1 MTTIILT
8 STVNVNYK
16 KSFLF
21 QKDVNSR
28 LETYLSSILQWLNKT
43 NFKIILV
50 ENSGYN
56 FDELSNEKELY
67 KDRFEV
73 ITFTEN
79 ELLEAKHLENDD
91 SKGVSEIF
99 AINYAF
105 KNSKIIDSSNF
116 IIKITARYF
125 ISELEEYLSEFDLDN
140 YDCLTQ
146 NNRNRCEMVGT
157 HYKNFSYIFSDKNI
171 FTGHVEL
178 VYKLRTSVYS
188 NILISKIFNI
198 TETQRGGLNEKF
210 NTI

>member
-8 STVNVNYK
+8 STVIVNHK
-16 KSFLF
+16 KSYLF
-21 QKDVNSR
+21 QTDIKSR
-28 LETYLSSILQWLNKT
+28 IETYLTSILQWLNKT

-56 FDELSNEKELY
+56 FDELNNEKELY

-73 ITFTEN
+73 ITFTESKL
-79 ELLEAKHLENDD
+79 EEAKYLENNN

-105 KNSKIIDSSNF
+105 KNSKIIHSSNF
-116 IIKITARYF
+116 IIKVTARYF
-125 ISELEEYLSEFDLDN
+125 ISDLEKFLSYFDLDK

-146 NNRNRCEMVGT
+146 NNRNRCEMIGS
-157 HYKNFSYIFSDKNI
+157 HYKNFSQIFSDKNI
-171 FTGHVEL
+171 FTGHVES
-178 VYKLRTSVYS
+178 VYKVRTSKYS
-188 NILISKIFNI
+188 KVLICKIFNI

-210 NTI
+210 NNI